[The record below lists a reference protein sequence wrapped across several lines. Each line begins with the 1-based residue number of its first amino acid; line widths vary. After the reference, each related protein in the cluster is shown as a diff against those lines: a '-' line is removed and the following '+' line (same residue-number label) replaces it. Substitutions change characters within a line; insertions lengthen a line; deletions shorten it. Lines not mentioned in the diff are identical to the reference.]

1 MTEAAEREN
10 KALYKGVALVL
21 SSYLHGINTQLHGD
35 IPYSE
40 AAKEKTEGNFTSRFD
55 ENEEVFKGII
65 NDLEVAN
72 ELLSSGKDD
81 INTLIHKTLDTE
93 IFIPVEKSR
102 LYVRLVGNADDPLLL
117 KNYMYCRIQ
126 FIT

>member
-1 MTEAAEREN
+1 MKSFTDGPRRFNWTTNGAWSNCYNNISGLSAMTEAAEREN
-10 KALYKGVALVL
+10 KPLYKGVALVL
-21 SSYLHGINTQLHGD
+21 SSYLYGINTQLHGD

-81 INTLIHKTLDTE
+81 INTLMW
-93 IFIPVEKSR
+93 
-102 LYVRLVGNADDPLLL
+102 LL
-117 KNYMYCRIQ
+117 K
-126 FIT
+126 